1 MSAIYTAPARQA
13 RRQGQLLGVVFAVLA
28 MASMMPVGSAA
39 DSPPATAKAPA
50 KPPAKAPAK
59 GKAKAKKPTG
69 TAAELTAMLQAKGSQ
84 VQDCAVSE
92 ALDKGATSVE
102 IATHVTINGR
112 GQVINIKT
120 HVNVDKGPDGTKV
133 RECIDDLIKK
143 IEFPNSAAPMITIE
157 RHWTIKST

>member
-92 ALDKGATSVE
+92 ALDKGANSVE

-120 HVNVDKGPDGTKV
+120 NVKVDKGPDGTKV

-157 RHWTIKST
+157 RNWTIKST

>member
-92 ALDKGATSVE
+92 ALDKGAASVE

>member
-1 MSAIYTAPARQA
+1 MSAIHTAPARQA
-13 RRQGQLLGVVFAVLA
+13 RRQGKILGAVFAVWT

-39 DSPPATAKAPA
+39 DSPPAAAKAPA
-50 KPPAKAPAK
+50 KTPAKAPAK
-59 GKAKAKKPTG
+59 GKGKAKKPTG

-92 ALDKGATSVE
+92 ALDKGANSVE

-120 HVNVDKGPDGTKV
+120 NVKVDKGPDGTKV

>member
-1 MSAIYTAPARQA
+1 MSAIHTAPARQA
-13 RRQGQLLGVVFAVLA
+13 RRQGKILGAVFAVWT

-39 DSPPATAKAPA
+39 DSPPAAARAPA
-50 KPPAKAPAK
+50 KTPAKAPAK
-59 GKAKAKKPTG
+59 GKGKAKKPTG
-69 TAAELTAMLQAKGSQ
+69 TAAELTAMLQANGSQ

-92 ALDKGATSVE
+92 ALDKGANSVE

-120 HVNVDKGPDGTKV
+120 NVKVDKGPDGTKV

>member
-143 IEFPNSAAPMITIE
+143 IEFPNSAAPMITVE

>member
-92 ALDKGATSVE
+92 ALDKGANSVE

-157 RHWTIKST
+157 RNWTIKST

>member
-157 RHWTIKST
+157 RNWTIKST

>member
-1 MSAIYTAPARQA
+1 MSAIHCALARQP
-13 RRQGQLLGVVFAVLA
+13 RRQGKILGAVFALWT
-28 MASMMPVGSAA
+28 MASMMPNVSAGDA
-39 DSPPATAKAPA
+39 PPAAAKAPA
-50 KPPAKAPAK
+50 KTPAKAPAK
-59 GKAKAKKPTG
+59 GKGKGKKPTG

-92 ALDKGATSVE
+92 ALDKGASSVE

-120 HVNVDKGPDGTKV
+120 NVKVDKGPDGSKV

-143 IEFPNSAAPMITIE
+143 IDFPQSAAPMITIE
-157 RHWTIKST
+157 RNWTIKST

>member
-13 RRQGQLLGVVFAVLA
+13 RRQGNILGAVFAVWT

-39 DSPPATAKAPA
+39 DSPPAAAKAPA
-50 KPPAKAPAK
+50 KTPAKAPAK
-59 GKAKAKKPTG
+59 GKGKAKKPTG

-92 ALDKGATSVE
+92 ALDKGAASVE